1 MLYDWLARVPSW
13 QLACIIT
20 KITRKAMGSEIV
32 MRSNIIKV
40 PQIIYKTTDNKLI
53 LQINL
58 SFSVIFLYAVK

>member
-1 MLYDWLARVPSW
+1 
-13 QLACIIT
+13 
-20 KITRKAMGSEIV
+20 MGSEIV